1 MSVKREVE
9 RKAGGM
15 KNILV
20 VQGGG
25 RANENGLAT
34 FMRFSIYVLN
44 NQIANN
50 LINKL
55 LKTVR
60 FLLQR
65 ELCRVLLY
73 SII

>member
-25 RANENGLAT
+25 ANENGLAT
-34 FMRFSIYVLN
+34 FMQFSIYVLN

-50 LINKL
+50 LIIKL